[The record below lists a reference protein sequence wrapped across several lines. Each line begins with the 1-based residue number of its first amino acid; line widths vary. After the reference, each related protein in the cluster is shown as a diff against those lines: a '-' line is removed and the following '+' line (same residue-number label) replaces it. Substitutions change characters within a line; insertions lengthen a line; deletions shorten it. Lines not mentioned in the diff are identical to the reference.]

1 MRTAA
6 AATAD
11 APVSAPT
18 GQELALAG
26 ANTGALADQQY
37 AAANDFNTTNAAHP
51 LKRTVVVNIR
61 ASLNDLCLK
70 KSRATWAP
78 PSAEATRAIFQQRKF
93 TDLQGTSEAQGDL
106 KSVVL
111 HKMAVSSQRNT
122 FPIALG
128 VRIAGVDDATYSQT
142 GEAYSTV
149 ALPATDMHTSRTLQ
163 EEDTS
168 LAYECKNRP
177 SNTHTPH
184 TNTVHF

>member
-1 MRTAA
+1 MSIRSEPKTMSAGMHNALMIPPEVMRTAA

-26 ANTGALADQQY
+26 ANTGALADQHY

-93 TDLQGTSEAQGDL
+93 TDLQARAT
-106 KSVVL
+106 
-111 HKMAVSSQRNT
+111 RT
-122 FPIALG
+122 FRIRFIAF
-128 VRIAGVDDATYSQT
+128 VQ
-142 GEAYSTV
+142 
-149 ALPATDMHTSRTLQ
+149 P
-163 EEDTS
+163 
-168 LAYECKNRP
+168 
-177 SNTHTPH
+177 
-184 TNTVHF
+184 

>member
-1 MRTAA
+1 M
-6 AATAD
+6 
-11 APVSAPT
+11 
-18 GQELALAG
+18 
-26 ANTGALADQQY
+26 
-37 AAANDFNTTNAAHP
+37 
-51 LKRTVVVNIR
+51 
-61 ASLNDLCLK
+61 
-70 KSRATWAP
+70 P
-78 PSAEATRAIFQQRKF
+78 PWQ
-93 TDLQGTSEAQGDL
+93 
-106 KSVVL
+106 SVVL

-122 FPIALG
+122 YPIALG

-177 SNTHTPH
+177 SNTHTLH